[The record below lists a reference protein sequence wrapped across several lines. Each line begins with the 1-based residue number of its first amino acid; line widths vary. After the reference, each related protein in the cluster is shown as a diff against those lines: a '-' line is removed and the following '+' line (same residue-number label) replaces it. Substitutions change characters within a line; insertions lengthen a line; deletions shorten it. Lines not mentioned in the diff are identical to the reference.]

1 MDGSAR
7 TLSKSS
13 ARNMAH
19 TEKKWPRQAVEAI
32 PCFVI
37 DLWEKRRGEIDA
49 YATRGGRRHQGGPPH
64 HPRATHGWTWDTIVR
79 LQLRASKSLT
89 TVSPVLEAQRSE
101 SVDVSTAF
109 VRRRLTRAVRAGT
122 FSAVIGPPS
131 IDMPLVVAIEPL
143 FVTRGDAARLLSL
156 STVELDKLRA
166 SGRIVARRYGRR
178 VLFPIDELRRFAE
191 SLPADELGA

>member
-1 MDGSAR
+1 MAATGCGGNSLFRDRPLGKTSGRDRRLCHEGRPKTSRGS
-7 TLSKSS
+7 
-13 ARNMAH
+13 
-19 TEKKWPRQAVEAI
+19 
-32 PCFVI
+32 
-37 DLWEKRRGEIDA
+37 
-49 YATRGGRRHQGGPPH
+49 PH